1 MKLVRDFIPAI
12 IAKSG
17 DQCEWK
23 YVQGKQQ
30 FFDFLKEKMDELG
43 QHTIFILLLIFQ
55 HVLRKVQTFQM
66 ECLFLFLSVAESLF
80 LQIIKNILNSLRSQN
95 IIT

>member
-30 FFDFLKEKMDELG
+30 FFDFLKEKMEEETQEFVEKPSAEEAADMLEVLM
-43 QHTIFILLLIFQ
+43 TFI
-55 HVLRKVQTFQM
+55 H
-66 ECLFLFLSVAESLF
+66 LSGISYDDVEATRQNKYMTNGGFKSG
-80 LQIIKNILNSLRSQN
+80 IILM
-95 IIT
+95 